1 MEIRKTSI
9 IFLVLF
15 GLLGFAQNKSLQK
28 ADKNYDQFLYV
39 DAIKTY
45 EKVAKK
51 GYKSIQ
57 LFSKLGDSYYFQSR
71 YAEANQW
78 YEKLFSL
85 QKKVAAEYYFDM
97 HKLLNRLEIMTNLP
111 T

>member
-57 LFSKLGDSYYFQSR
+57 LFYKLGDSYY
-71 YAEANQW
+71 
-78 YEKLFSL
+78 L
-85 QKKVAAEYYFDM
+85 Q
-97 HKLLNRLEIMTNLP
+97 
-111 T
+111 